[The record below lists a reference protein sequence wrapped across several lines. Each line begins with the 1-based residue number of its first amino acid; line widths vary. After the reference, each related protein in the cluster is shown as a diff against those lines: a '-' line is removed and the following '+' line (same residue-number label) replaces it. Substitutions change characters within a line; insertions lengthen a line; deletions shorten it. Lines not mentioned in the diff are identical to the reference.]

1 MRRVRQPTGARQV
14 PEAAECPQGQEG
26 PAERC
31 RRPSRVYLILLFSE
45 ESDAPAGGRVRGF
58 AAARRRPGH
67 ASGAARREVGGTRE
81 EGRRGG
87 AGGLGVLVFAVSWE
101 NTCWG
106 WEAESIISA
115 CASCAFWGPGWG
127 SWNRLAGEHDVSRF
141 VGCSRALAT
150 VASARQGYRSDCAA
164 FFEGILG
171 VAMSTSTKVNFARVG
186 REWEHVPDRTI
197 AIVHCRAM

>member
-31 RRPSRVYLILLFSE
+31 RRPSRVYLMLLFSE

-81 EGRRGG
+81 EGRRGEVLINVGKPHFGGRDAG
-87 AGGLGVLVFAVSWE
+87 A
-101 NTCWG
+101 
-106 WEAESIISA
+106 
-115 CASCAFWGPGWG
+115 ASRRPG
-127 SWNRLAGEHDVSRF
+127 
-141 VGCSRALAT
+141 
-150 VASARQGYRSDCAA
+150 ARG
-164 FFEGILG
+164 
-171 VAMSTSTKVNFARVG
+171 N
-186 REWEHVPDRTI
+186 EHVRVVMAHHVRVMLSPLL
-197 AIVHCRAM
+197 VPL